1 MKNLKHY
8 TDWQL
13 ISEAKSITN
22 YDLDEVES
30 EDDED
35 NVKTLFINLID
46 HGYSVNIDRAS
57 EYWHSWQAFFTD
69 FLKTKKNPLHWNVD
83 IGIRY
88 EDNNIGIIEENARL
102 FKELLKIKKRCYH
115 FELNGIQSTNEEI
128 KIRLSVAIDEPVS
141 LEKLFQKA
149 IEQENKFEYTSIL
162 KDVFRFFCQDKSMH
176 ELTDIIGY
184 DTMVFRVPA
193 AKIVRIFE
201 TYKYL
206 NKRRIFDLDNDKMIF
221 TYDFTSDLKKTAIP
235 QVLEVVRDYFV
246 VIPGENKQ
254 NQSNPNRRSGWS
266 KGLNSYQMKLFEPF
280 KVIYHNKENNIFDF
294 EFKKDENIAFE
305 VQFSMYTNDELK
317 KGVTARGEVIYSSV
331 RDLNQIYPQLVKRL
345 A

>member
-8 TDWQL
+8 TNWQL

-35 NVKTLFINLID
+35 EIGTLFINLID
-46 HGYSVNIDRAS
+46 HGYGVDIHRNS

-69 FLKTKKNPLHWNVD
+69 FLKTKKNPLYWDVD
-83 IGIRY
+83 IDIKY

-102 FKELLKIKKRCYH
+102 FKELLKIKKRCYY
-115 FELNGIQSTNEEI
+115 FELNNIQSTNEEI
-128 KIRLSVAIDEPVS
+128 RIRLSVGISEPVS
-141 LEKLFQKA
+141 LENLFQKA
-149 IEQENKFEYTSIL
+149 IEQETNFEYTSKL
-162 KDVFRFFCQDKSMH
+162 KYVASFFCQNNSMH

-184 DTMVFRVPA
+184 DTETTVN
-193 AKIVRIFE
+193 IVRLPE

-206 NKRRIFDLDNDKMIF
+206 NKRRIFDLDNNKMIF
-221 TYDFTSDLKKTAIP
+221 TYDFTSDLKKTAIS
-235 QVLEVVRDYFV
+235 QVLELVRDYFV
-246 VIPGENKQ
+246 VIPGENKKS
-254 NQSNPNRRSGWS
+254 QSNPNEN
-266 KGLNSYQMKLFEPF
+266 LYQTKIARNLFKLF

-305 VQFSMYTNDELK
+305 VQFSSYTNDELK

-331 RDLNQIYPQLVKRL
+331 RDLNQIYPQLLERL